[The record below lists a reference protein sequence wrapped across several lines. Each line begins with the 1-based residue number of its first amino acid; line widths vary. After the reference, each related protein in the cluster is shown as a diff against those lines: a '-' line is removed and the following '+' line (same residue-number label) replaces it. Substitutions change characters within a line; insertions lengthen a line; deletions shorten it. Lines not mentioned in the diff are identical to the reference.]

1 MKKCLICNNKIEKFI
16 SYGRMPI
23 ANGFLKRESF
33 DREFFF
39 DMDVAHCEKCSMVQ
53 LIETP
58 DRELMFN
65 ENYAFFSG
73 TSKAMSVH
81 FEQFA
86 NDVNKIIKDVDDPF
100 VVEIG
105 SNDGIM
111 LQNFKKWNIRHL
123 GVEPSA
129 NVAKVATEK
138 GINTIVEFFDQNLAK
153 EIVEKHGKADAFI
166 AANVMCHI
174 PYFHSIV
181 EGISHLVKKS
191 GIVVFEDPYIGDV
204 IEKTTYD
211 QIYDEHTFLFSV
223 KSINYIFKKYDMEVF
238 DVEHQETH
246 GGSMR
251 YFIGHKNFR
260 KITPRAKEQ
269 ILFEEKIKLS
279 DPKTYIQFKDDCE
292 KSKKSL
298 KELLQKIKQNGKR
311 VVGYGATS
319 KSTTILNYS
328 NIGNDLIE
336 YICDNTPIKQGKFS
350 PGKHIPIVPIEKF
363 KNDNPDYV
371 LLFAYNHAKEIMSK
385 EKNYTESGGK
395 WILYVPN
402 LHII

>member
-1 MKKCLICNNKIEKFI
+1 MKKCLICENKVEPFI
-16 SYGRMPI
+16 SYGNMPI
-23 ANGFLKRESF
+23 ANGFLKEQDF
-33 DREFFF
+33 KNEFFF
-39 DMDVAHCEKCSMVQ
+39 EMKVAHCEVCSMVQ
-53 LIETP
+53 LTETP

-65 ENYAFFSG
+65 DNYAFFSG
-73 TSKAMSVH
+73 TSKAMALH
-81 FEQFA
+81 FEKFA
-86 NDVNKIIKDVDDPF
+86 TNIKNIIKSEEDPF

-111 LQNFKKWNIRHL
+111 LQNFKNWKIRHL

-129 NVAKVATEK
+129 NVAKVAMDK
-138 GINTIVEFFDQNLAK
+138 GINTIVNFFDENLAK
-153 EIVEKHGKADAFI
+153 EIIKKHGKADAFI

-174 PYFHSIV
+174 PYIHSIV
-181 EGISHLVKKS
+181 EGITLLVKEN
-191 GIVVFEDPYIGDV
+191 GVVVFEDPYVGDV
-204 IEKTTYD
+204 IEKVTYD

-223 KSINYIFKKYDMEVF
+223 NSINYIFKKYNMEVF

-251 YFIGHKNFR
+251 YFIGHKGFR
-260 KITPRAKEQ
+260 KISKRAVQQ
-269 ILFEEKIKLS
+269 IKFEEMMELS
-279 DPKTYIQFKDDCE
+279 KSETYIKFKNDCE
-292 KSKKSL
+292 NSKKSL
-298 KELLQKIKQNGKR
+298 KDLLLELKSKGKR

-328 NIGNDLIE
+328 DIGSDLIE
-336 YICDNTPIKQGKFS
+336 YICDNTPVKQGKFS

-371 LLFAYNHAKEIMSK
+371 LLFAYNHAKEILTK
-385 EKNYTESGGK
+385 EKAYTDSGGK

-402 LHII
+402 LHVI

>member
-260 KITPRAKEQ
+260 KTTSRAKEQ
-269 ILFEEKIKLS
+269 ILFEDKIKLS
-279 DPKTYIQFKDDCE
+279 DPKTYIQFKNDCE

-298 KELLQKIKQNGKR
+298 KELLQKLKQNGKR

-385 EKNYTESGGK
+385 EKKYTESGGK